1 MGMASGKVDTENAVE
16 CNVLGTTNQTNTN
29 DATITPEYLSG
40 WALKSLAI
48 ALMFSSFMLAL
59 DNTILAT
66 AIPQITHDFES
77 LDDIGWYASA
87 YLLTQMSLLPSCGRL
102 YTFYSIKWTYVIM
115 LPIFELGSIVCALA
129 PNSTTLIV
137 GRAVTG
143 LGAAGL
149 LSGATFI
156 ISYCAALEKRA
167 FLLALIF
174 GVYGV
179 GSVTGPLIG
188 GVITDNKTLS
198 WRFIFWVNLPV
209 GAVGLIQFWL
219 TIKNPPPP
227 AKTDLSQIQRIRQ
240 IDIIGAILLI
250 SGITSLL
257 LALQWGGFMYP
268 WSDSKVFGT
277 IIGFALILI
286 TFILL
291 QLRDKVN
298 CTIPLRI
305 FRNRTVCA
313 ACAFILSIQVAIVT
327 QTYYWPIYFQS
338 VKNTNAQTS
347 GIFVLPLVISNTL
360 TTVIAGWVTSKPR
373 HYVPFTWIGPPILAV
388 GGGLFQLIHLD
399 SPPSAWIGYQV
410 ISGLGYGLCNQ
421 MPIIAVQTVLD
432 KVDVPTG
439 CVMVIF
445 FQGLGGI
452 LATSIGQ
459 NVFNDKILRNLQI
472 NGVDIAAVIKAG
484 ANGFRAV
491 VPTDLDVF
499 LVTLAT
505 PLIALAISTAFE
517 WRRLPRGGKM

>member
-1 MGMASGKVDTENAVE
+1 MASANSDTDNTAEPKVLE
-16 CNVLGTTNQTNTN
+16 TTSETNPN
-29 DATITPEYLSG
+29 DATIAPEYLSG
-40 WALKSLAI
+40 WALRSLAI

-77 LDDIGWYASA
+77 LDDIG
-87 YLLTQMSLLPSCGRL
+87 C
-102 YTFYSIKWTYVIM
+102 IKWTYTIM
-115 LPIFELGSIVCALA
+115 LLIFELGSIVCALA
-129 PNSTTLIV
+129 PNSTALIV
-137 GRAVTG
+137 GRAVAG

-149 LSGATFI
+149 LSGATVI

-174 GVYGV
+174 GIYGV

-198 WRFIFWVNLPV
+198 WRFIFWINLPV
-209 GAVGLIQFWL
+209 GAVGLVQFWL
-219 TIKNPPPP
+219 TIRNPPPP
-227 AKTDLSQIQRIRQ
+227 AKTELSQMQKIRQ
-240 IDIIGAILLI
+240 IDIIGATLLI
-250 SGITSLL
+250 GGITSLL
-257 LALQWGGFMYP
+257 LALQWGGIMYP

-291 QLRDKVN
+291 QLRDQVN

-313 ACAFILSIQVAIVT
+313 ACAFILAIQVAMVT

-347 GIFVLPLVISNTL
+347 GIFILPLVISNTL
-360 TTVIAGWVTSKPR
+360 TTVITGWATSKLR
-373 HYVPFTWIGPPILAV
+373 HYVPFTWVGPPILAV
-388 GGGLFQLIHLD
+388 GGGLFQLIRVD
-399 SPPSAWIGYQV
+399 SPPSAWIGYQIV
-410 ISGLGYGLCNQ
+410 TGFGYGLCNQ
-421 MPIIAVQTVLD
+421 MPIIAVQIVLD

-459 NVFNDKILRNLQI
+459 NLFNDKLLRNLQI
-472 NGVDIAAVIKAG
+472 DGVDSAAVIKAG

-491 VPTDLDVF
+491 VPADLVAAVTEAFNSALRSVF

-505 PLIALAISTAFE
+505 PLVALAISAAFE
-517 WRRLPRGGKM
+517 WRRLPHGGEM

>member
-1 MGMASGKVDTENAVE
+1 
-16 CNVLGTTNQTNTN
+16 
-29 DATITPEYLSG
+29 
-40 WALKSLAI
+40 
-48 ALMFSSFMLAL
+48 MFSSFMLAL
-59 DNTILAT
+59 DNTILGTSASIYQNEHAKLTYALAT

-77 LDDIGWYASA
+77 LDDIGC
-87 YLLTQMSLLPSCGRL
+87 CGRL

-198 WRFIFWVNLPV
+198 WRFIFWVNLH
-209 GAVGLIQFWL
+209 
-219 TIKNPPPP
+219 
-227 AKTDLSQIQRIRQ
+227 LSQIQRIRQ
-240 IDIIGAILLI
+240 IEIIGAILLI
-250 SGITSLL
+250 S
-257 LALQWGGFMYP
+257 
-268 WSDSKVFGT
+268 VFGT

-313 ACAFILSIQVAIVT
+313 ACAFILSIQVATVT

-360 TTVIAGWVTSKPR
+360 TTVIAGWVTSKLR

-452 LATSIGQ
+452 LATI
-459 NVFNDKILRNLQI
+459 
-472 NGVDIAAVIKAG
+472 DIAAVIKAG

-491 VPTDLDVF
+491 VPTDLLATDVF